1 MPDHLREIVAN
12 EPVEASAPCRIDM
25 GGTLD
30 IATFYYPLRHLFP
43 CTFNMAVDLRTRVR
57 LLPHEPG
64 RVKVSSVGFESAEF
78 ALDDA
83 PFDHPLGLIF
93 AIAAYFRAEGVHIE
107 IASGAPVRSSLG
119 GSSVAAVALV
129 GAFSAVFDRVGL
141 YRGLYRR
148 EIAIL
153 AHALEESVAG
163 TPCGL
168 QDQLAAAYGGVNAWH
183 WFGRVKEGVF
193 EKQKVM
199 KRNAHPELER
209 RLLLAHCGS
218 PHHSH
223 DTNGRWI
230 RQFVKGRHRERWA
243 TIIETTRRFIDAVS
257 AGDFAAAA
265 AAMNRETAL
274 RREMTPEVLDE
285 TGVVLADAAA
295 EAGCG
300 FRFTGAG
307 GGGCVWALGAPDH
320 IDSLR
325 DVWEKTLENSEA
337 ARLLDVRIDPDGLK
351 LPVL

>member
-30 IATFYYPLRHLFP
+30 ISTFYYPLRHLYP
-43 CTFNMAVDLRTRVR
+43 CTFNMAVDMRTRVR
-57 LLPHEPG
+57 LLPHDFG

-78 ALDDA
+78 PVDEA

-93 AIAAYFRAEGVHIE
+93 AVAAYFRAEGVHIE
-107 IASGAPVRSSLG
+107 IASESPVRSSLG
-119 GSSVAAVALV
+119 GSSAAAVALV
-129 GAFSAVFDRVGL
+129 GAFSAVFDRIGL

-183 WFGRVKEGVF
+183 WFGRVKEGAF
-193 EKQKVM
+193 EKQPVL
-199 KRNAHPELER
+199 KRGAFPELER
-209 RLLLAHCGS
+209 RLLLAYCGR

-230 RQFVKGRHRERWA
+230 RQFVQGRHRDRWA
-243 TIIETTRRFIDAVS
+243 EIIETTRRFIDALS
-257 AGDFAAAA
+257 NGNFTEAAE
-265 AAMNRETAL
+265 AMNRETAI

-285 TGVVLADAAA
+285 TGILLCESAAD
-295 EAGCG
+295 AGCG

-307 GGGCVWALGAPDH
+307 GGGCVWALGAPDR

-325 DVWEKTLENSEA
+325 DVWEKTLANSEA

>member
-1 MPDHLREIVAN
+1 MPDHLREILAVA
-12 EPVEASAPCRIDM
+12 PVEASAPCRIDM

-30 IATFYYPLRHLFP
+30 ISTFYYPLRHLHP
-43 CTFNMAVDLRTRVR
+43 CTFNMALDMRTRVR
-57 LLPHEPG
+57 LLTHDPG
-64 RVKVSSVGFESAEF
+64 RIKVSSAGFESAEF
-78 ALDDA
+78 ALDEA
-83 PFDHPLGLIF
+83 PFEHPLGLIF
-93 AIAAYFRAEGVHIE
+93 AIAAYFRADGVHIE
-107 IASGAPVRSSLG
+107 IASESPVRSSLG

-129 GAFSAVFDRVGL
+129 GAFSAVFDRIGL

-193 EKQKVM
+193 EKASVM
-199 KRNAHPELER
+199 KRGGYPDLER
-209 RLLLAHCGS
+209 RLLLAHCGR

-230 RQFVKGRHRERWA
+230 REFVQGRHRNRWA
-243 TIIETTRRFIDAVS
+243 EIIQTTRRFIDALS
-257 AGDFAAAA
+257 HADYRAAAD
-265 AAMNRETAL
+265 AMNRETAI
-274 RREMTPEVLDE
+274 RRQMTPEVLDE
-285 TGVVLADAAA
+285 TGNALAEAA
-295 EAGCG
+295 EAADCG
-300 FRFTGAG
+300 FRFAGAG
-307 GGGCVWALGAPDH
+307 GGGCVWALGPPDR

-325 DVWEKTLENSEA
+325 DVWEKTLANWEA